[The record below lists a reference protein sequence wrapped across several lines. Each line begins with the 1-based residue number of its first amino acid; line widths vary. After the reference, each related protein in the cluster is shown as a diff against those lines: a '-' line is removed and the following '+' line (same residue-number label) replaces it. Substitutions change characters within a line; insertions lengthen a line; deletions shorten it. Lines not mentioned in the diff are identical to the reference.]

1 MNINEIEVGKRYRF
15 IGDLDH
21 KNILLG
27 IGMRKLFTTDD
38 YVQKHLVYIENNNPY
53 MIGKIIQEG
62 DNAAEGVWDS
72 IVAEDSGLY
81 LMEKI

>member
-38 YVQKHLVYIENNNPY
+38 YVQKHLVYIENDNPY
-53 MIGKIIQEG
+53 MIGKMIQEG
-62 DNAAEGVWDS
+62 ENAAEGVWNS
-72 IVAEDSGLY
+72 IVAEDSDIY